1 MKKLSKTEMEVIVH
15 EVQKQVNEFQLKSI
29 KEKLKK
35 DKDGINLIK
44 KFKEYKTLNEKV
56 SKLNNELNIMK
67 QNLYLKYDKK
77 WSISNDYSNPNEF
90 IISFYNNGFDRIGLF
105 NRIVLM
111 QIDKDLKTDEL
122 IATLVK
128 EYSK

>member
-1 MKKLSKTEMEVIVH
+1 MKKLSKTEMEVIAH
-15 EVQKQVNEFQLKSI
+15 EVQKQVNEFRLKSI

-44 KFKEYKTLNEKV
+44 KFKEYKTLNEKA
-56 SKLNNELNIMK
+56 SKLNTELNIMK

-77 WSISNDYSNPNEF
+77 WSISNDHSNPNEF
-90 IISFYNNGFDRIGLF
+90 IVSFYNNGFDRIGLF